1 MSLAVTA
8 VGILVVANPIGNLP
22 IYLSFTSGNRR
33 SDLAIARSCAL
44 TVAITLLLSD
54 WLGQALLNL
63 FGISIE
69 AFQAAGGLI
78 LLLIGLSM
86 LHSETSA
93 IQHDPASVERDAD
106 SALKGVVP
114 LGIPLIAGPGTIA
127 LVLAEPEVATRSG
140 RLELSVVIL
149 AISAL
154 VFLVFAVGE
163 RLSNL
168 LSTSTLQVLTKIMG
182 LLLSSI
188 AAQMLFTGLSKGFP
202 GLAGSG

>member
-8 VGILVVANPIGNLP
+8 VGMFLVANPIGNLP
-22 IYLSFTSGNRR
+22 IYLSFTSGDRR
-33 SDLAIARSCAL
+33 EDLAIARSCAF

-54 WLGQALLNL
+54 WVGKALLRA
-63 FGISIE
+63 FGISVE

-86 LHSETSA
+86 LRSETSA
-93 IQHDPASVERDAD
+93 IQHDPKSVERDAD

-127 LVLAEPEVATRSG
+127 IVLASPEVATLAG
-140 RLELSVVIL
+140 RAGMSAVIL
-149 AISAL
+149 AISVL
-154 VFLVFAVGE
+154 VFVIFAAGE
-163 RLSNL
+163 RISRFLSA
-168 LSTSTLQVLTKIMG
+168 STLQILTRIMG

-188 AAQMLFTGLSKGFP
+188 AVQMLFSGLGKGFP
-202 GLAGSG
+202 GLAGGA

>member
-8 VGILVVANPIGNLP
+8 VGMFLVANPIGNLP
-22 IYLSFTSGNRR
+22 IYLSFTSGDRR
-33 SDLAIARSCAL
+33 EDLAIARSCAF

-54 WLGQALLNL
+54 WVGKALLRA
-63 FGISIE
+63 FGISVE

-86 LHSETSA
+86 LRSETSA
-93 IQHDPASVERDAD
+93 IHHDPKSVERDAD

-127 LVLAEPEVATRSG
+127 IVLASPEVASLAG
-140 RLELSVVIL
+140 RAGMSVVIL

-154 VFLVFAVGE
+154 VFVIFAAGE
-163 RLSNL
+163 RISRFLSA
-168 LSTSTLQVLTKIMG
+168 STLQILTRIMG

-188 AAQMLFTGLSKGFP
+188 AVQMLFAGLGKGFP
-202 GLAGSG
+202 GLAGAG

>member
-8 VGILVVANPIGNLP
+8 VGMFLVANPIGNLP
-22 IYLSFTSGNRR
+22 IYLSFTSGDRR
-33 SDLAIARSCAL
+33 EDLAIARSCAL

-54 WLGQALLNL
+54 WVGKALLRA
-63 FGISIE
+63 FGISVG
-69 AFQAAGGLI
+69 AFQCAGGLI

-86 LHSETSA
+86 LRSETSA
-93 IQHDPASVERDAD
+93 MHHDPESVERDAD

-127 LVLAEPEVATRSG
+127 IVLASPEVGTLAG
-140 RLELSVVIL
+140 RAGMSLVIL

-154 VFLVFAVGE
+154 VFVIFAAGE
-163 RLSNL
+163 RISRFLSD
-168 LSTSTLQVLTKIMG
+168 STLQILTRIMG

-188 AAQMLFTGLSKGFP
+188 AVQMLFAGLTKGFP
-202 GLAGSG
+202 ALAGSG

>member
-1 MSLAVTA
+1 MVL
-8 VGILVVANPIGNLP
+8 VANPIGNLP

-54 WLGQALLNL
+54 WLGKALLQL
-63 FGISIE
+63 FGISVE

-86 LHSETSA
+86 LRSETSA
-93 IQHDPASVERDAD
+93 IHHDPASVERDAD

-127 LVLAEPEVATRSG
+127 LVLAAPEVNTMAG
-140 RLELSVVIL
+140 RVGLSVAIL
-149 AISAL
+149 LISAL
-154 VFLVFAVGE
+154 VYVVFAAGE
-163 RLSNL
+163 RISGYLSA
-168 LSTSTLQVLTKIMG
+168 STLQILTRIMG

-188 AAQMLFTGLSKGFP
+188 AAQMLITGLSKGFP
-202 GLAGSG
+202 GLAGGG

>member
-8 VGILVVANPIGNLP
+8 VGMFLVANPIGNLP
-22 IYLSFTSGNRR
+22 IYLSFTSGDRR
-33 SDLAIARSCAL
+33 EDLAIARSCAF

-54 WLGQALLNL
+54 WVGKALLRA
-63 FGISIE
+63 FGISVE

-86 LHSETSA
+86 LRSETSA
-93 IQHDPASVERDAD
+93 IHHDPDSVERDAE

-127 LVLAEPEVATRSG
+127 IVLASPEVASMAG
-140 RLELSVVIL
+140 RVGLSVVIL
-149 AISAL
+149 AISAM
-154 VFLVFAVGE
+154 VFVIFTAGE
-163 RLSNL
+163 RISRFLSA
-168 LSTSTLQVLTKIMG
+168 STLQILTRIMG

-188 AAQMLFTGLSKGFP
+188 AMQMLFSGLTRGFP
-202 GLAGSG
+202 GLAGTA

>member
-8 VGILVVANPIGNLP
+8 VGMFLVANPIGNLP
-22 IYLSFTSGNRR
+22 IYLSFTSGDRR
-33 SDLAIARSCAL
+33 EDLAIARSCAF

-54 WLGQALLNL
+54 WVGKALLRA
-63 FGISIE
+63 FGISVE

-86 LHSETSA
+86 LRSETSA
-93 IQHDPASVERDAD
+93 IHHDPKSVERDAD

-127 LVLAEPEVATRSG
+127 IVLASPEVASLAG
-140 RLELSVVIL
+140 RAGMSVVIL

-154 VFLVFAVGE
+154 VFVIFAAGE
-163 RLSNL
+163 RISRFLSA
-168 LSTSTLQVLTKIMG
+168 STLQILTRIMG

-188 AAQMLFTGLSKGFP
+188 AVQMLFAGLGKGFP
-202 GLAGSG
+202 GLAGGS

>member
-8 VGILVVANPIGNLP
+8 VGMFLVANPIGNLP
-22 IYLSFTSGNRR
+22 IYLSFTTGDRR
-33 SDLAIARSCAL
+33 GDLAIARSCAF

-54 WLGQALLNL
+54 WVGKTLLRA
-63 FGISIE
+63 FGISVE

-86 LHSETSA
+86 LRSETSA
-93 IQHDPASVERDAD
+93 IHHDPDSVERDAD

-127 LVLAEPEVATRSG
+127 LVLASPEVASLAG
-140 RLELSVVIL
+140 RAGLSVAIL

-154 VFLVFAVGE
+154 VFVIFAAGE
-163 RLSNL
+163 RISSFLSA
-168 LSTSTLQVLTKIMG
+168 STLQILTRIMG

-188 AAQMLFTGLSKGFP
+188 AVQMLFSGLTKGFP
-202 GLAGSG
+202 GLAGGS